1 MRSVH
6 RTIAL
11 LLAPLC
17 LMACAAQQAPD
28 AQDVAAET
36 AAETATQTAVPAVG
50 SAATPDAL
58 QARAAAAMQDF
69 GGRLRG
75 ELRAAMEAGGPI
87 AAVDVCHARAPAI
100 AGEVMAAHGV
110 RLGRVAVPDR
120 HRNPGN
126 VAEGWQG
133 EALARFQAAVDA
145 GGAPEDQAFLQYE
158 GLPEGVALRMA
169 RGLRVEPGCLACH
182 GNDIAP
188 DLAARLRERYPQDLA
203 TGFQAGDLRGAIWVE
218 VPAPGHAP

>member
-100 AGEVMAAHGV
+100 AGADADV
-110 RLGRVAVPDR
+110 VPDR

-145 GGAPEDQAFLQYE
+145 GGAPEDQAILQYE